1 MGPCGIICR
10 VNFGGIDPI
19 YFLINIAVL
28 LFSLSIHESAHAW
41 TADWLGDST
50 GRNLGRVTLNP
61 LAHLDPIGSLLFPLL
76 GLIGGGVIFG
86 WAKPVPVDSRRLQN
100 PRKDHILIAAAGPA
114 TNVVAALVFLIALK
128 IMTLLSPLVR
138 GEDHTF
144 YPLFLICYVGLFLN
158 VILAVFNLI
167 PIPPLDG
174 SWVLSGFLPQQL
186 SVLYDRIRPY
196 GFMLLLLLL
205 FSGALGEIIRPVWGF
220 VRGLIV

>member
-1 MGPCGIICR
+1 

-19 YFLINIAVL
+19 YILINIAVL

-61 LAHLDPIGSLLFPLL
+61 LAHLDPIGSILFPLV
-76 GLIGGGVIFG
+76 GMVSGGIIFG

-100 PRKDHILIAAAGPA
+100 PKKDQVLIAAAGPA
-114 TNVVAALVFLIALK
+114 TNVVAALAFLIGLK
-128 IMTLLSPLVR
+128 TMTLLSPLVAR
-138 GEDHTF
+138 GDHTF
-144 YPLFLICYVGLFLN
+144 YPLYLICYVGLFLN

-174 SWVLSGFLPQQL
+174 SWVLSGFLPHHL
-186 SVLYDRIRPY
+186 AVLYDRIRPY

-205 FSGALGEIIRPVWGF
+205 FSGALGGIIGPIWGF
-220 VRGLIV
+220 VRGLV

>member
-1 MGPCGIICR
+1 M
-10 VNFGGIDPI
+10 NFGGIDPVEL
-19 YFLINIAVL
+19 LIVIAVV

-41 TADWLGDST
+41 TADWLGDTT
-50 GRNLGRVTLNP
+50 GRHLGRVTLNP
-61 LAHLDPIGSLLFPLL
+61 LAHIDPIGSIVVPLVCFV
-76 GLIGGGVIFG
+76 GGGFIVG
-86 WAKPVPVDSRRLQN
+86 WAKPVPVDSRRLQD

-114 TNVVAALVFLIALK
+114 TNVVAALAFLIGLK
-128 IMTLLSPLVR
+128 TMIFLSPLITR
-138 GEDHTF
+138 EDHTF
-144 YPLFLICYVGLFLN
+144 YPLFLVCSVGLFLN

-174 SWVLSGFLPQQL
+174 SWVLSGLLPHHL

-220 VRGLIV
+220 VQGLIV